1 MAKYV
6 SRVLTTKLSKD
17 EQFAKAEEAA
27 KLAQKIE
34 KNAEAIAKLKADHKE
49 ELGKLNEKAR
59 TLRANQDDALNAV
72 RTGITVGE
80 VQCEKRMIKGV
91 EKLFRRDTGKE
102 VDEADIVAGQQ
113 LDIAE
118 AAQDADVAAD

>member
-6 SRVLTTKLSKD
+6 SRVLTTKLTKD
-17 EQFAKAEEAA
+17 ERFAQAEEAA
-27 KLAQKIE
+27 KFAQKLE

-49 ELGKLNEKAR
+49 ELSKLTEKAK

-72 RTGITVGE
+72 RTGITTSE
-80 VQCEKRMIKGV
+80 VQCEKKMVKGV
-91 EKLFRRDTGKE
+91 EKLFRKDTGKE
-102 VDEADIVAGQQ
+102 VDEADIVSGQQ

-118 AAQDADVAAD
+118 AGQDADVVPE